1 MRNFFY
7 FLLRHSTLIF
17 FIILEGICA
26 ALIVNYNDYQK
37 SAFMSSSNA
46 LCGTVYNIGDGIY
59 QYFHLGSANEQLA
72 EENVQLRNRIAI
84 LERQI
89 AQQTDSARD
98 VILNDTLKKY
108 HYYAA
113 HVINSSTNKSRNYL
127 TIDKGE
133 DSGISQNMFVQDGH
147 GVVGLVTAVSS
158 HYATVLP
165 IINTSMRLSIKLEET
180 NYRGQ
185 LIWDGVS
192 PRYAIAIDIPEHAKI
207 NVGDRIVTSGSS
219 DYFPEGILVG
229 EVDEV
234 NMDKNGGFYRL
245 TIKLAVDFYSLYDVE
260 IVENKEQQ
268 EQRELES
275 NMTTEKQ

>member
-7 FLLRHSTLIF
+7 FLLRHSTLIY

-46 LCGTVYNIGDGIY
+46 ICGTIYDIGDGIS

-72 EENVQLRNRIAI
+72 QENAQLRNRIAK

-89 AQQTDSARD
+89 AMIEDSAREKS
-98 VILNDTLKKY
+98 IGDTLQKY
-108 HYYAA
+108 YYYPA

-127 TIDKGE
+127 TIDRGE
-133 DSGISQNMFVQDGH
+133 ETGIRQNMFVQNGS

-165 IINTSMRLSIKLEET
+165 IINTSMRLSIKLEDT

-185 LIWDGVS
+185 LIWNGMS
-192 PRYAIAIDIPEHAKI
+192 PHYAVAIDIPEHAKI

-219 DYFPEGILVG
+219 DYFPEGIHVG

-245 TIKLAVDFYSLYDVE
+245 TIKLAVDFNSLYDVE
-260 IVENKEQQ
+260 IIENREQR
-268 EQRELES
+268 EQRELEA
-275 NMTTEKQ
+275 NMTNEKQ